1 MGGAALPGRMRTFSL
16 RNKPTHAPQA
26 DGTGAPVA
34 VVRRWARTYSTE
46 LQLLVTLVALYL
58 FFALKYPST
67 FGTANNLTN
76 LSHQGGILLVVAV
89 GEMFAL
95 VVGGFDISVGS
106 NMGFTSTVAAL
117 VMVHHGVPAGVAA
130 GLGAAAAAGLV
141 NGIFIAVLRVSPFVT
156 TLAMLTF
163 LFGLANQLSNGI
175 SVGNLPSEYL
185 WVGANNWG
193 PLPSTFCIAIVG
205 CVLVWLLFNRT
216 RLGLYIYAIGGSRD
230 TTRLAG
236 VPVVRYE
243 IMAYT
248 LCGFLAGVGG
258 IMVGSWTTVGQATL
272 GSGTELQAIAAAVIG
287 GVAIGGGVGR
297 LVGVVFGV
305 SVLQVL
311 QTGMDIAGLSEFI
324 RDMITAGVLVTA
336 VLITNLRS
344 SGMRNLIRQFGRAR
358 GLGEEQ
364 PADRKRDIDAIEPIP

>member
-1 MGGAALPGRMRTFSL
+1 MSGNTPTDAPSPGRTAVVLGRRLGRTYATEIQLLAAL
-16 RNKPTHAPQA
+16 A
-26 DGTGAPVA
+26 
-34 VVRRWARTYSTE
+34 
-46 LQLLVTLVALYL
+46 ALYL

-67 FGTANNLTN
+67 FGTSNNLTN
-76 LSHQGGILLVVAV
+76 LTHQGGILLVVAV

-117 VMVHHGVPAGVAA
+117 VMIHHGVAA
-130 GLGAAAAAGLV
+130 GIAAGLAAAAAAGLV

-175 SVGNLPSEYL
+175 SVGNLPHGYL

-193 PLPSTFCIAIVG
+193 PLPSTFCIAVVA
-205 CVLVWLLFNRT
+205 CVLGWLLFNRT

-243 IMAYT
+243 IIAYT

-258 IMVGSWTTVGQATL
+258 IMVGSWTSVGQATL

-305 SVLQVL
+305 AILQVL
-311 QTGMDIAGLSEFI
+311 QTGMNIAGLTEFV
-324 RDMITAGVLVTA
+324 RDMITAGVLVAA

-344 SGMRNLIRQFGRAR
+344 AGARNLIRRLGRTR
-358 GLGEEQ
+358 VVSEEQ
-364 PADRKRDIDAIEPIP
+364 PTDERRGIGPVESTP